1 LRVGALP
8 ERPRRALHLSTA
20 TDPIDRRRRT
30 LTRVQRGAAQ
40 LAPFVVGE
48 VERRSRVIEAA
59 GIKTD

>member
-1 LRVGALP
+1 
-8 ERPRRALHLSTA
+8 
-20 TDPIDRRRRT
+20 
-30 LTRVQRGAAQ
+30 VQRGAAQ